1 MTARLVIA
9 APATR
14 QGKTSVVLGL
24 ASALRENGLAVAVCK
39 VGPDYLDTRWHALA
53 TGRMARNLDVWT
65 MGERGVAQAFSH
77 SACEADIV
85 LVEGVMGLFDGHRTG
100 AASTSTADV
109 AVLLGAPVVL
119 VIDASYS
126 DASLAALAGG
136 FATFDPRVRVA
147 GVVLNRF
154 AKHRERSAVKQAF
167 ERVGIPVLGWL
178 PPSKDAELPSRH
190 LGLVQPFGGAG
201 GAEDGAEDAGGTG
214 GGEGGAAD
222 GEGIG
227 DDGSRLRRPKE
238 AIDALAHLVKRHA
251 DVQALLQ
258 IARAAGPW
266 EQAPCA
272 WEGWRQDDGGAGL
285 GGGTD
290 GGGVSDVGSGG
301 GASCDTAVNRRVRI
315 AVAADEAFSFYYPD
329 SLDVLRGLGAEL
341 AWFSPIRDGGL
352 PQGVSGIYLGG
363 GYPELF
369 ARQLAENHAMRESV
383 ASAASV
389 GMPVYAECG
398 GMLYLL
404 DALLDPEGRCHDMA
418 GVLPG
423 RARMAERLQRVGY
436 VEARLASDG
445 ILGDAGAVVRGHE
458 HRYSVCEP
466 AQGETPAWLVGG
478 KGHGFA
484 TANILASYLH
494 LNFVGCPARAEAF
507 VGACREYGRGAHGA

>member
-65 MGERGVAQAFSH
+65 MGERGVAQAFSR
-77 SACEADIV
+77 SAHEADIV
-85 LVEGVMGLFDGHRTG
+85 LIEGVMGLFDGHRTG
-100 AASTSTADV
+100 AAPTSTAGV
-109 AVLLGAPVVL
+109 AALLGAPVVL
-119 VIDASYS
+119 VIDASHS

-136 FATFDPRVRVA
+136 FATFDPSVRVA

-154 AKHRERSAVKQAF
+154 AEHRERSAVKQAF
-167 ERVGIPVLGWL
+167 KRVGIPVLGWL

-190 LGLVQPFGGAG
+190 LGLVQPFVGAG
-201 GAEDGAEDAGGTG
+201 GAG

-227 DDGSRLRRPKE
+227 DDGSRLRRSKE
-238 AIDALAHLVKRHA
+238 AIDALAHLVKCHA

-272 WEGWRQDDGGAGL
+272 WEGWRQDDGL
-285 GGGTD
+285 DGGTD
-290 GGGVSDVGSGG
+290 DGSVGDIGSGG
-301 GASCDTAVNRRVRI
+301 GAVCDAAVNRRVRI

-329 SLDVLRGLGAEL
+329 SLDVLRGFGAEL
-341 AWFSPIRDGGL
+341 VWFSPIRDGGL

-383 ASAASV
+383 ADAASD
-389 GMPVYAECG
+389 GTPIYAECG

-404 DALLDPEGRCHDMA
+404 DALLDSEGRCHDMA

-484 TANILASYLH
+484 TANVLASYLH

-507 VGACREYGRGAHGA
+507 LGACREYGRGAHGA